1 MEMTHTR
8 GDLVSSRMIRPSLLG
23 MLLCLLALPALAAPN
38 TGKISG
44 VVLDSAGTPQMGATI
59 FVTSDQ
65 LFKISPLELLTND
78 RGRFSTALLPSGTYS
93 IKVTLAGFLP
103 VVEEHIRV
111 NDEHTTLL
119 EIVLGSVFSSLEKL
133 RRQPDQQIG
142 ADEWTWVLRSAA
154 ATRPVLRW
162 QDDDVIWGAP
172 PAQFETSRV
181 QAGRT
186 RLELT
191 SGSDHPGSVSNPA
204 DSPGTALVY
213 DMALGGNQQ
222 LLMATQFSYES
233 GSYSGGFATQW
244 IPSGEPGVGPVT
256 TLLIRQAQLG
266 PNGPTFRGLRMS
278 FDNSFAVGDRIS
290 IRYGS
295 DFVMAGLAGT
305 TTAARP
311 RAQVAFQLTPAWQA
325 SMLVATN
332 GWQDSAADQS
342 ALQSALNTLD
352 QFPILLMHDGHSV
365 LENGLHEEL
374 ALEHSFN
381 KDSNIS
387 VAVFND
393 RSTHTAVFGHGSV
406 AGPDYLQDFFS
417 NVFAYDAG
425 ESSSLGTRVA
435 YHQRFSDNVNATV
448 IYEYAGALSPIE
460 DPSEVALRNQLAT
473 RYRQSAGVRVMA
485 KVPRVGTKF
494 TAGYKWINGPVV
506 SAMDPYGQ
514 SLYHLDPYLSIGI
527 HQPLPSFIPGH
538 AELLADCGNLLAQG
552 YVPLTT
558 GDGRVVLIPTYR
570 YLRGGV
576 SFQF

>member
-1 MEMTHTR
+1 MSLRT
-8 GDLVSSRMIRPSLLG
+8 IRLILFG
-23 MLLCLLALPALAAPN
+23 ALLCLSALPAWSAPN
-38 TGKISG
+38 SGKISG

-59 FVTSDQ
+59 SVTSDQ
-65 LFKISPLELLTND
+65 LFKLSPVELLTND
-78 RGRFSTALLPSGTYS
+78 RGRFSTSLLPSGTYS

-103 VVEEHIRV
+103 VIEDHILV
-111 NDEHTTLL
+111 NDEHTTVL

-133 RRQPDQQIG
+133 RRQPDQQVS
-142 ADEWTWVLRSAA
+142 ADEWAWVLRSSA

-162 QDDDVIWGAP
+162 QDDDVILGAAP
-172 PAQFETSRV
+172 TQFETARSEEARM
-181 QAGRT
+181 RF
-186 RLELT
+186 ELT

-204 DSPGTALVY
+204 DSPGTAMVY
-213 DMALGGNQQ
+213 DVSLGGKQQ
-222 LLMATQFSYES
+222 LLIASQFSYES
-233 GSYSGGFATQW
+233 GSYSGGLATQW
-244 IPSGEPGVGPVT
+244 LPSGKPGVGPVA
-256 TLLIRQAQLG
+256 TLLLRETQLG
-266 PNGPTFRGLRMS
+266 PDGPTFRGMRMS
-278 FDNSFAVGDRIS
+278 YDNSFSVGDRIS

-305 TTAARP
+305 TAGVRP
-311 RAQVAFQLTPAWQA
+311 RAQVALQLNPAWRA
-325 SMLVATN
+325 SVLVATN
-332 GWQDSAADQS
+332 GWQDSAGDQS

-352 QFPILLMHDGHSV
+352 QFPILLMRDGHSV

-374 ALEHSFN
+374 AIEHSFN
-381 KDSNIS
+381 KDAS
-387 VAVFND
+387 VTVALFND
-393 RSTHTAVFGHGSV
+393 RSTHTAVFGRGSV
-406 AGPDYLQDFFS
+406 IGPDYLQDFFS

-435 YHQRFSDNVNATV
+435 YHQRFSDNVSATV

-460 DPSEVALRNQLAT
+460 DPTEVALRNQLAT
-473 RYRQSAGVRVMA
+473 RYRQSAGVHVAA
-485 KVPRVGTKF
+485 KVPRVRTKL

-570 YLRGGV
+570 YLRGGL

>member
-1 MEMTHTR
+1 
-8 GDLVSSRMIRPSLLG
+8 MIRLSVLG
-23 MLLCLLALPALAAPN
+23 LLLCLLALPVLAAPN
-38 TGKISG
+38 SGKISG

-65 LFKISPLELLTND
+65 LFKLSSIELLTND
-78 RGRFSTALLPSGTYS
+78 RGRFSTELPSGTYS

-103 VVEEHIRV
+103 VIEEHVQV

-119 EIVLGSVFSSLEKL
+119 QIVLGSVFSSLEKL
-133 RRQPDQQIG
+133 RRQPDQQVS
-142 ADEWTWVLRSAA
+142 ADEWAWVLRSAA

-162 QDDDVIWGAP
+162 QDGDVILGAP
-172 PAQFETSRV
+172 PAQFETSQS
-181 QAGRT
+181 QAGRIQ
-186 RLELT
+186 LELT

-213 DMALGGNQQ
+213 DVGLGGNQQ
-222 LLMATQFSYES
+222 LLMASQFSYES

-244 IPSGEPGVGPVT
+244 IPSGKPGVGPVA
-256 TLLIRQAQLG
+256 TLLLRESQLG
-266 PNGPTFRGLRMS
+266 PDGPTFRGLRMS
-278 FDNSFAVGDRIS
+278 FDNSFTLGDRVS

-295 DFVMAGLAGT
+295 DFVMASLAGT
-305 TTAARP
+305 TAAARP
-311 RAQVAFQLTPAWQA
+311 RAQMALQLTPTWQA
-325 SMLVATN
+325 SVLVATN
-332 GWQDSAADQS
+332 GWQDSANDQS

-352 QFPILLMHDGHSV
+352 EFPILLMRDRHSV

-374 ALEHSFN
+374 AVEHTFN
-381 KDSNIS
+381 KDASLT
-387 VAVFND
+387 VALFND
-393 RSTHTAVFGHGSV
+393 HASHTAVFGHGTV
-406 AGPDYLQDFFS
+406 TGPDYLQDFIS

-435 YHQRFSDNVNATV
+435 YHQRLSDNVSATI

-460 DPSEVALRNQLAT
+460 DPSEAILRNQLQT
-473 RYRQSAGVRVMA
+473 RYRQSAGVHVTA
-485 KVPRVGTKF
+485 KAPRVGTKL

-527 HQPLPSFIPGH
+527 RQPLPSFIPGH
-538 AELLADCGNLLAQG
+538 AEILADCGNLLAQG

-570 YLRGGV
+570 YLRGGL

>member
-1 MEMTHTR
+1 
-8 GDLVSSRMIRPSLLG
+8 VSLRTIRLILFG
-23 MLLCLLALPALAAPN
+23 ALLCLSALPAWSAPN
-38 TGKISG
+38 SGKISG

-59 FVTSDQ
+59 SVTSDQ
-65 LFKISPLELLTND
+65 LFKLSPVELLTND
-78 RGRFSTALLPSGTYS
+78 RGRFSTSLLPSGTYS

-103 VVEEHIRV
+103 VIEDHILV
-111 NDEHTTLL
+111 NDEHTTVL

-133 RRQPDQQIG
+133 RRQPDQQVS
-142 ADEWTWVLRSAA
+142 ADEWAWVLRSSA

-162 QDDDVIWGAP
+162 QDDDVILGAAP
-172 PAQFETSRV
+172 TQFETARSEEARM
-181 QAGRT
+181 RF
-186 RLELT
+186 ELT

-204 DSPGTALVY
+204 DSPGTAMVY
-213 DMALGGNQQ
+213 DVSLGGKQQ
-222 LLMATQFSYES
+222 LLIASQFSYES
-233 GSYSGGFATQW
+233 GSYSGGLATQW
-244 IPSGEPGVGPVT
+244 LPSGKPGVGPVA
-256 TLLIRQAQLG
+256 TLLLRETQLG
-266 PNGPTFRGLRMS
+266 PDGPTFRGMRMS
-278 FDNSFAVGDRIS
+278 YDNSFSVGDRIS

-305 TTAARP
+305 TAGVRP
-311 RAQVAFQLTPAWQA
+311 RAQVALQLNPAWRA
-325 SMLVATN
+325 SVLVATN
-332 GWQDSAADQS
+332 GWQDSAGDQS

-352 QFPILLMHDGHSV
+352 QFPILLMRDGHSV

-374 ALEHSFN
+374 AIEHSFN
-381 KDSNIS
+381 KDAS
-387 VAVFND
+387 VTVALFND
-393 RSTHTAVFGHGSV
+393 RSTHTAVFGRGSV
-406 AGPDYLQDFFS
+406 IGPDYLQDFFS

-435 YHQRFSDNVNATV
+435 YHQRFSDNVSATV

-460 DPSEVALRNQLAT
+460 DPTEVALRNQLAT
-473 RYRQSAGVRVMA
+473 RYRQSAGVHVAA
-485 KVPRVGTKF
+485 KVPRVRTKL

-570 YLRGGV
+570 YLRGGL

>member
-1 MEMTHTR
+1 MMR
-8 GDLVSSRMIRPSLLG
+8 LSGFGV
-23 MLLCLLALPALAAPN
+23 LLCLLAMPVMAAPN
-38 TGKISG
+38 SGKISG
-44 VVLDSAGTPQMGATI
+44 VVLDSSGTPQMGATI

-65 LFKISPLELLTND
+65 LLKLSSIELLTND
-78 RGRFSTALLPSGTYS
+78 RGRFSTDLLPSGTYS

-103 VVEEHIRV
+103 VIEQHIQV

-133 RRQPDQQIG
+133 RRQPDQQVS

-162 QDDDVIWGAP
+162 QDDDVILGAP
-172 PAQFETSRV
+172 PVQFETSQS
-181 QAGRT
+181 QAGKM

-213 DMALGGNQQ
+213 DMGLGGNQQ
-222 LLMATQFSYES
+222 LLMASQFSYES

-244 IPSGEPGVGPVT
+244 IPSGKPGVGPVA
-256 TLLIRQAQLG
+256 TLLLRESQLG

-278 FDNSFAVGDRIS
+278 FDNSFTVGDRIS

-295 DFVMAGLAGT
+295 DLVMAGLAGT
-305 TTAARP
+305 TGAARP
-311 RAQVAFQLTPAWQA
+311 RAEVAVQITPSWQA
-325 SMLVATN
+325 SVLFATN
-332 GWQDSAADQS
+332 GWQDSAGDQS
-342 ALQSALNTLD
+342 TLQSALNTLD
-352 QFPILLMHDGHSV
+352 EFPILLQRDGHSV
-365 LENGLHEEL
+365 LENGSHEEL
-374 ALEHSFN
+374 AVEHSFN
-381 KDSNIS
+381 KDSKVTVS
-387 VAVFND
+387 VFND
-393 RSTHTAVFGHGSV
+393 HSSHTAVFGHGAV
-406 AGPDYLQDFFS
+406 TGPDYLQDFFS

-435 YHQRFSDNVNATV
+435 YHQRLSDNVSATI

-460 DPSEVALRNQLAT
+460 DPSEAILRNQLET
-473 RYRQSAGVRVMA
+473 RYRQSAGVHITA
-485 KVPRVGTKF
+485 KAPKVGTRL

-506 SAMDPYGQ
+506 SAVDPYGQ
-514 SLYHLDPYLSIGI
+514 SLYNLDPYLSLGI
-527 HQPLPSFIPGH
+527 RQPLPSFIPGH
-538 AELLADCGNLLAQG
+538 AEILADCGNLLAQG

-558 GDGRVVLIPTYR
+558 SDGRVVLIPTYR
-570 YLRGGV
+570 YLRGGL

>member
-1 MEMTHTR
+1 MMR
-8 GDLVSSRMIRPSLLG
+8 LSVFGVFLF
-23 MLLCLLALPALAAPN
+23 LLAMPAMAAPN
-38 TGKISG
+38 SGKISG
-44 VVLDSAGTPQMGATI
+44 VVLDSSGTPQMGATI

-65 LFKISPLELLTND
+65 LLKLSSVELLTND
-78 RGRFSTALLPSGTYS
+78 RGRFSTDLLPSGTYS

-103 VVEEHIRV
+103 VIEQHIQV

-133 RRQPDQQIG
+133 RRQPDQQVS
-142 ADEWTWVLRSAA
+142 ADEWTWVLRSAS

-162 QDDDVIWGAP
+162 QDDDDVILGAP
-172 PAQFETSRV
+172 PAQFETSQS
-181 QAGRT
+181 QAGKM

-213 DMALGGNQQ
+213 DMGLGGNQQ

-244 IPSGEPGVGPVT
+244 IPSGKAGVGPVA
-256 TLLIRQAQLG
+256 TLLLRESQLG
-266 PNGPTFRGLRMS
+266 PDGPTFRGLRMS
-278 FDNSFAVGDRIS
+278 FDNSFTVGDRIS

-305 TTAARP
+305 TAAARP
-311 RAQVAFQLTPAWQA
+311 RAQVAVQITPTWQA
-325 SMLVATN
+325 SVLFATN
-332 GWQDSAADQS
+332 GWQDSAGDQS
-342 ALQSALNTLD
+342 TLQSALNTLD
-352 QFPILLMHDGHSV
+352 EFPILLQRDGHSV
-365 LENGLHEEL
+365 LENGSHEEL
-374 ALEHSFN
+374 AVEHTVN
-381 KDSNIS
+381 KDASITVS
-387 VAVFND
+387 LFTDHA
-393 RSTHTAVFGHGSV
+393 SHTAVFGHGSV
-406 AGPDYLQDFFS
+406 TGPDYLQDFFS

-435 YHQRFSDNVNATV
+435 YHQRLSDNVSATI

-460 DPSEVALRNQLAT
+460 DPSEASLRNQLET
-473 RYRQSAGVRVMA
+473 RYRQSAGVRITA
-485 KVPRVGTKF
+485 KAPRVGTKL

-506 SAMDPYGQ
+506 SAVDPYGQ
-514 SLYHLDPYLSIGI
+514 SLYSLDPYLSIGI
-527 HQPLPSFIPGH
+527 RQPLPRFVPGH
-538 AELLADCGNLLAQG
+538 AEILADCGNLLAQG

-558 GDGRVVLIPTYR
+558 SDGRVVLIPTYR
-570 YLRGGV
+570 YLRGGL

>member
-1 MEMTHTR
+1 MR
-8 GDLVSSRMIRPSLLG
+8 LSVFGL
-23 MLLCLLALPALAAPN
+23 LLCLLAMPVMAAPN
-38 TGKISG
+38 SGKISG
-44 VVLDSAGTPQMGATI
+44 VVLDSSGTPQMGATI

-65 LFKISPLELLTND
+65 LLKLSSIELLTND
-78 RGRFSTALLPSGTYS
+78 RGRFSTDLLPSGTYS

-103 VVEEHIRV
+103 VIEQHIQV

-133 RRQPDQQIG
+133 RRQPDQQVS

-162 QDDDVIWGAP
+162 QDDDVILGAP
-172 PAQFETSRV
+172 PAQFETSQS
-181 QAGRT
+181 QAGKM

-213 DMALGGNQQ
+213 DMGLGGNQQ
-222 LLMATQFSYES
+222 LLMASQFSYES

-244 IPSGEPGVGPVT
+244 IPSGKPGVGPVA
-256 TLLIRQAQLG
+256 TLLLRESQLG

-278 FDNSFAVGDRIS
+278 FDNSFTVGDRIS

-295 DFVMAGLAGT
+295 DLVMAGLAGT
-305 TTAARP
+305 TGAARP
-311 RAQVAFQLTPAWQA
+311 RAQVAVQITPTWQA
-325 SMLVATN
+325 SVLFATN
-332 GWQDSAADQS
+332 GWQDSAGDQS
-342 ALQSALNTLD
+342 TLQSALNTLD
-352 QFPILLMHDGHSV
+352 EFPILLQRDGHSV
-365 LENGLHEEL
+365 LENGSHEEL
-374 ALEHSFN
+374 AVEHTFN
-381 KDSNIS
+381 KDSKVTVS
-387 VAVFND
+387 VFND
-393 RSTHTAVFGHGSV
+393 HSSHTAVFGHGAV
-406 AGPDYLQDFFS
+406 TGPDYLQDFFS

-435 YHQRFSDNVNATV
+435 YHQRLSDNVSATI

-460 DPSEVALRNQLAT
+460 DPSEAILRNQLET
-473 RYRQSAGVRVMA
+473 RYRQSAGVHITA
-485 KVPRVGTKF
+485 KAPKVGTRL

-506 SAMDPYGQ
+506 SAVDPYGQ
-514 SLYHLDPYLSIGI
+514 SLYNLDPYLSLGI
-527 HQPLPSFIPGH
+527 RQPLPSFIPGH
-538 AELLADCGNLLAQG
+538 AEILADCGNLLAQG

-558 GDGRVVLIPTYR
+558 SDGRVVLIPTYR
-570 YLRGGV
+570 YLRGGL

>member
-1 MEMTHTR
+1 
-8 GDLVSSRMIRPSLLG
+8 MIRLSVLG
-23 MLLCLLALPALAAPN
+23 LLLCLLALPVLAAPN
-38 TGKISG
+38 SGKISG

-65 LFKISPLELLTND
+65 LFKLSSIELLTND
-78 RGRFSTALLPSGTYS
+78 RGRFSTELLPSGTYS

-103 VVEEHIRV
+103 VIEEHVRV

-119 EIVLGSVFSSLEKL
+119 QIVLGSVFSSLEKL
-133 RRQPDQQIG
+133 RRQPDQQVS
-142 ADEWTWVLRSAA
+142 ADEWAWVLRSAA

-162 QDDDVIWGAP
+162 QDGDVILGAP
-172 PAQFETSRV
+172 PAQFETSQS
-181 QAGRT
+181 QAGRIQ
-186 RLELT
+186 LELT

-213 DMALGGNQQ
+213 DVGLGGNQQ
-222 LLMATQFSYES
+222 LLMASQFSYES

-244 IPSGEPGVGPVT
+244 IPSGKPGVGPVA
-256 TLLIRQAQLG
+256 TLLLRESQLG
-266 PNGPTFRGLRMS
+266 PDGPTFRGLRMS
-278 FDNSFAVGDRIS
+278 FDNSFTLGDRVS

-295 DFVMAGLAGT
+295 DFVMASLAGT
-305 TTAARP
+305 TAAARP
-311 RAQVAFQLTPAWQA
+311 RAQMALQLTPTWQA
-325 SMLVATN
+325 SVLVATN
-332 GWQDSAADQS
+332 GWQDSANDQS

-352 QFPILLMHDGHSV
+352 EFPILLMRDRHSV

-374 ALEHSFN
+374 AVEHTFN
-381 KDSNIS
+381 KDASLTL
-387 VAVFND
+387 ALFND
-393 RSTHTAVFGHGSV
+393 HASHTAVFGHGTV
-406 AGPDYLQDFFS
+406 TGPDYLQDFIS

-435 YHQRFSDNVNATV
+435 YHQRLSDNVSATI

-460 DPSEVALRNQLAT
+460 DPSEAILRNQLQT
-473 RYRQSAGVRVMA
+473 RYRQSAGVHVTA
-485 KVPRVGTKF
+485 KAPRVGTKL

-527 HQPLPSFIPGH
+527 RQPLPSFIPGH
-538 AELLADCGNLLAQG
+538 AEILADCGNLLAQG

-570 YLRGGV
+570 YLRGGL

>member
-1 MEMTHTR
+1 
-8 GDLVSSRMIRPSLLG
+8 MIRLSVLG
-23 MLLCLLALPALAAPN
+23 LLLCLLALPVLAAPN
-38 TGKISG
+38 SGKISG

-65 LFKISPLELLTND
+65 LFKLSSIELLTND
-78 RGRFSTALLPSGTYS
+78 RGRFSTELPSGTYS

-103 VVEEHIRV
+103 VIEEHVQV

-119 EIVLGSVFSSLEKL
+119 QIVLGSVFSSLEKL
-133 RRQPDQQIG
+133 RRQPDQQVS
-142 ADEWTWVLRSAA
+142 ADEWAWVLRSAA

-162 QDDDVIWGAP
+162 QDGDVILGAP
-172 PAQFETSRV
+172 PAQFETSQS
-181 QAGRT
+181 QAGRIQ
-186 RLELT
+186 LELT

-213 DMALGGNQQ
+213 DVGLGGNQQ
-222 LLMATQFSYES
+222 LLMASQFSYES

-244 IPSGEPGVGPVT
+244 IPSGKPGVGPVA
-256 TLLIRQAQLG
+256 TLLLRESQLG
-266 PNGPTFRGLRMS
+266 PDGPTFRGLRMS
-278 FDNSFAVGDRIS
+278 FDNSFTLGDRVS

-295 DFVMAGLAGT
+295 DFVMASLAGT
-305 TTAARP
+305 TAAARP
-311 RAQVAFQLTPAWQA
+311 RAQMALQLTPTWQA
-325 SMLVATN
+325 SVLVATN
-332 GWQDSAADQS
+332 GWQDSANDQS

-352 QFPILLMHDGHSV
+352 EFPILLMRDRHSV

-374 ALEHSFN
+374 AVEHTFN
-381 KDSNIS
+381 KDASLT
-387 VAVFND
+387 VALFND
-393 RSTHTAVFGHGSV
+393 HASHTAVFGHGTV
-406 AGPDYLQDFFS
+406 TGPDYLQDFIS

-435 YHQRFSDNVNATV
+435 YHQRLSDNVSATI

-460 DPSEVALRNQLAT
+460 DPSEAILRNQLQT
-473 RYRQSAGVRVMA
+473 RYRQSAGVHVTA
-485 KVPRVGTKF
+485 KAPRVGTKL

-514 SLYHLDPYLSIGI
+514 ALYHLDPYLSIGI
-527 HQPLPSFIPGH
+527 RQPLPSFIPGH
-538 AELLADCGNLLAQG
+538 AEILADCGNLLAQG

-570 YLRGGV
+570 YLRGGL